1 MSLHH
6 SQFINAAAL
15 GGLRIDTVTEGKLMR
30 VKADGDKGGK
40 RSGAYR
46 YFGDSDNPAGIW
58 WNWKNGAMG
67 TWVARERMTPAEAAA
82 HRERIR
88 QAKIER
94 EAEQAKQWQANA
106 IRNRDLFDGAEPIT
120 VGDPVALYLA
130 GRGLSVPDT
139 RSLRFEPALEYWEDG
154 KLRGLLPAML
164 AAVARPSGEVVAIH
178 RTYLTWD
185 GRKADVPTVKKLT
198 GTSGPLT
205 GAAIRL
211 GKPQMRFDGLPGL
224 AVAEGIETALAVTA
238 MHDIGCWAAV
248 SAHGLQSFEW
258 PIEVKNLYVMGDN
271 DASGTGQAAAERLAR
286 NAASKGVT
294 ARIHIPETV
303 GQDWADVALARAK
316 AAREVA

>member
-6 SQFINAAAL
+6 LQFINAAAL

-46 YFGDSDNPAGIW
+46 YFGDSDNPSGIW

-67 TWVARERMTPAEAAA
+67 TWVARERMSPTESAA

-88 QAKIER
+88 LAKIER
-94 EAEQAKQWQANA
+94 EAEQARQWQVNA
-106 IRNRDLFDGAEPIT
+106 IKNHDLFAGAHAIT
-120 VGDPVALYLA
+120 VDDPVALYLA
-130 GRGLSVPDT
+130 GRGLPIPDT
-139 RSLRFEPALEYWEDG
+139 TSMRFEPALEYWDDG
-154 KLRGLLPAML
+154 KLLGLFPAML
-164 AAVARPSGEVVAIH
+164 AAVAAPSGEVVAIH

-198 GTSGPLT
+198 GTSGPIA

-211 GKPQMRFDGLPGL
+211 GRPQTRPDGQPGL

-238 MHDIGCWAAV
+238 MHGIGCWAAV
-248 SAHGLQSFEW
+248 SAHGLQSFQW
-258 PIEVKNLYVMGDN
+258 PAEVKNLYVMGDN
-271 DASGTGQAAAERLAR
+271 DASGTGQDAAERLAKH
-286 NAASKGVT
+286 AAGKGLT
-294 ARIHIPETV
+294 ARVHIPETV
-303 GQDWADVALARAK
+303 GQDWADVLMDQSRQPA
-316 AAREVA
+316 